1 MAINLDLIGACD
13 AIRREAETLAG
24 QNYAFNLQKKTGA
37 LDFITSP
44 ENGGV
49 DASLISYN
57 NGQKMAKLRILYDQ
71 RTKNCQIST
80 DCTQG
85 ICDDGSTPARKEAII
100 EISNCL
106 KTPVREY
113 SNDDMIAL
121 CKDTGEF
128 MRTRGFNDLRA
139 AREKF
144 DALIL
149 AELDAA
155 IGINYEFDATTTAAG
170 DYKQLDIIGAASGQ
184 PIPLPGNFAYL
195 GLDYENNELNGIP
208 AVIGQG
214 NMDLFWKLQRYSC
227 CNATTPYGEA
237 AVEGEVRFYKDQQ
250 ANSVLGANK
259 VIVAAPG
266 AMHLLTFNENR
277 HAQMVNSMLNIPA
290 YNLVIPD
297 PAGYPFSWNL
307 DIKYDDCNKVWKM
320 MYSLTW
326 GVFNV
331 FQDDSFSS
339 NSDTTGSPDCDD
351 DKVGMTGVFGYEMI

>member
-13 AIRREAETLAG
+13 AIRREAETLAD

-49 DASLISYN
+49 DASLISFD
-57 NGQKMAKLRILYDQ
+57 GGRGMAKLRILYDQ
-71 RTKNCQIST
+71 RTKSCQIST
-80 DCTQG
+80 DCSQG
-85 ICDDGSTPARKEAII
+85 ICDDGSMIDRKEAII
-100 EISNCL
+100 SISNCL
-106 KTPVREY
+106 KTPVRQY
-113 SNDDMIAL
+113 TNDDMIAL
-121 CKDTGEF
+121 CKDPGQF
-128 MRTRGFNDLRA
+128 MRDRGFSDLRA

-144 DALIL
+144 SALIL

-155 IGINYEFDATTTAAG
+155 IGINYEADGTTTAAG
-170 DYKQLDIIGAASGQ
+170 AYKQLDVIGTSGGQ
-184 PIPLPGNFAYL
+184 SIPLPGNFATL
-195 GLDYENNELNGIP
+195 GLDYENNQLTGIP

-227 CNATTPYGEA
+227 CNATTPYGDA
-237 AVEGEVRFYKDQQ
+237 NVEGEVRYYKDQQ
-250 ANSVLGANK
+250 ANSILGANK
-259 VIVAAPG
+259 TIVATFG

-277 HAQMVNSMLNIPA
+277 NAQQINQALGLPA
-290 YNLVIPD
+290 LNLVIPD

-307 DIKYDDCNKVWKM
+307 DLKYDDCNKLWKM

-351 DKVGMTGVFGYEMI
+351 DLVGMTGVFGYEMI